1 MPRQAEVEQL
11 VRDRLYGEPAEVR
24 AEPMPRRALGTQ
36 WSGGGP
42 AGGRAGGRYRFLERA
57 GAGGMATVYRALDE
71 RLKREVAVKVIA
83 ERFKHD
89 PRFVSRFRREAQLCA
104 RLSHP
109 SIVGILDAAVEPRD
123 FIVMELV
130 DGVDAGTLLETNGP
144 FTAETGV
151 RVLTQVCDALAHAHD
166 RSVVHHDVTPGNIL
180 ISLTDGR
187 AWLADFGLASDP
199 TDGSD
204 GPVEDVTGTPGFIAP
219 EILHGA
225 APSPRSEPVFAG
237 RGRLPAPGRAAR
249 GAPAR
254 PAGHAPPAD
263 RGSAHPAAG
272 RGASRPAARP
282 DRCGRACR
290 RSGPGCAA
298 GLRGGVP
305 RPAGAPAAD
314 DSPRAVEG
322 RVGPAA

>member
-24 AEPMPRRALGTQ
+24 AEPMPRRALCMQ
-36 WSGGGP
+36 RSGGVP

-83 ERFKHD
+83 ERFAHD

-109 SIVGILDAAVEPRD
+109 SIVGILDAGVEPRD

-144 FTAETGV
+144 FTPEDSV
-151 RVLTQVCDALAHAHD
+151 RVLAQVCDALAHAHD

-180 ISLTDGR
+180 IRPPDGR

-199 TDGSD
+199 TDGSAA
-204 GPVEDVTGTPGFIAP
+204 PVEDVTGTPGFVAP
-219 EILHGA
+219 EILNGA
-225 APSPRSEPVFAG
+225 APSPRSDLYSLGVVAY
-237 RGRLPAPGRAAR
+237 RLLTGPPGVPPSTRPLPTAALHIPPLAEALPGMPRVLTDAVEQAVAP
-249 GAPAR
+249 
-254 PAGHAPPAD
+254 D
-263 RGSAHPAAG
+263 
-272 RGASRPAARP
+272 PAARQGSVAEFRGQLELLP
-282 DRCGRACR
+282 QTIR
-290 RSGPGCAA
+290 RELSSVA
-298 GLRGGVP
+298 
-305 RPAGAPAAD
+305 
-314 DSPRAVEG
+314 
-322 RVGPAA
+322 

>member
-1 MPRQAEVEQL
+1 MPRQAEVEQF

-36 WSGGGP
+36 RSGGGP

-71 RLKREVAVKVIA
+71 RLKREVAVKLIA
-83 ERFKHD
+83 DSFAHD

-109 SIVGILDAAVEPRD
+109 SIVGILDAGVEPRD

-144 FTAETGV
+144 FTAEDSV
-151 RVLTQVCDALAHAHD
+151 RVVAQVCDALEHAHD

-180 ISLTDGR
+180 ISLPDGR

-199 TDGSD
+199 TDGSA

-225 APSPRSEPVFAG
+225 APSPRSDLYSLGVVAYRLLTGPPEVAPRDP
-237 RGRLPAPGRAAR
+237 RGTRPLPTAAP
-249 GAPAR
+249 
-254 PAGHAPPAD
+254 HLPPLSEAL
-263 RGSAHPAAG
+263 
-272 RGASRPAARP
+272 P
-282 DRCGRACR
+282 DL
-290 RSGPGCAA
+290 PGV
-298 GLRGGVP
+298 LT
-305 RPAGAPAAD
+305 D
-314 DSPRAVEG
+314 AVEQAVAPDPDARQG
-322 RVGPAA
+322 SVAEFRGQLELLPQTIRRELSSVA